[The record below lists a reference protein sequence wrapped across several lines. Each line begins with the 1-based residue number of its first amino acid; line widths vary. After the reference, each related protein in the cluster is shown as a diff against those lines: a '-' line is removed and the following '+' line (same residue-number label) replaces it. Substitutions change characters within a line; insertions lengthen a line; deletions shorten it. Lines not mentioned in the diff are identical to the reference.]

1 MKKLGLSVMIF
12 GLLVSRMTAEEKPM
26 TVITEDSKIT
36 LEMENAPIGSVLK
49 LLAAQNN
56 LNIVAGQEV
65 KGTVSLRL
73 RQVGLD
79 EALSSI
85 LLANGYTYSRQGDVL
100 VVLSQDKDYPQQLET
115 RVFEL
120 SYVSADYV
128 AASLKNVLSPK
139 GKLDIFSKDV
149 RRVEPAKQAP
159 ATILVATDFGYNIAR
174 IEKIVAALDKPAKQ
188 VSIEVKMVETS
199 FDGKSDLGV
208 QWPEDI
214 GFSLGDAGPVLSTSG
229 STTVP
234 TASGKS
240 LGFPIHGRPQYGRL
254 SVEQLDWFL
263 KYLVTNT
270 NSKLLSNPK
279 VTTLDNQPAKITVAT
294 TIPLQTLNRFSA
306 GAEVQDIVSFQDK
319 EFGIILDVTPR
330 INNDSSLTLRVVPTV
345 EDIVGF
351 TGPADNQRPITT
363 KRSVETQIRMK
374 DGETMVIG
382 GLIKDNEVK
391 TVHKVWFF
399 GDIPLLGN
407 LFRSSSKE
415 KTQSDLVIMIT
426 PRIVR

>member
-1 MKKLGLSVMIF
+1 MKKLWPIIILATLAGLAF
-12 GLLVSRMTAEEKPM
+12 AQEKPL

-36 LEMENAPIGSVLK
+36 LDMENAPIGSVLK
-49 LLAAQNN
+49 LMAAQNN
-56 LNIVAGQEV
+56 LNIVSGQEV
-65 KGTVSLRL
+65 RGTVSLRL
-73 RQVGLD
+73 RQVSLD

-85 LLANGYTYSRQGDVL
+85 LLANGYTYSRQGNVL
-100 VVLSQDKDYPQQLET
+100 VVLPQGKDYPQQLES

-120 SYVSADYV
+120 HYVSADYV
-128 AASLKNVLSPK
+128 SASLKNVLSPK
-139 GKLDIFSKDV
+139 GKMDVFSKDV

-159 ATILVATDFGYNIAR
+159 TTILVVTDFGYNLDRIAR
-174 IEKIVAALDKPAKQ
+174 IVEALDTPIKQ

-199 FDGKSDLGV
+199 FDGKSDLGI

-214 GFSLGDAGPVLSTSG
+214 GFSLGDAGPVLASAGS
-229 STTVP
+229 STTP
-234 TASGKS
+234 TTSGKS
-240 LGFPIHGRPQYGRL
+240 LGFPINGRPQYGRL
-254 SVEQLDWFL
+254 SVDQVDWFL
-263 KYLVTNT
+263 KYLTTNT

-330 INNDSSLTLRVVPTV
+330 INDDSSMTLRVVPTV
-345 EDIVGF
+345 EDIIGF
-351 TGPADNQRPITT
+351 TGPAENQRPITT
-363 KRSVETQIRMK
+363 KRSVETQIRLK

-391 TVHKVWFF
+391 TVHKVWLF
-399 GDIPLLGN
+399 GDIPVLGS
-407 LFRSSSKE
+407 LFRSSTKQ
-415 KTQSDLVIMIT
+415 KTKSDLLIMIT

>member
-1 MKKLGLSVMIF
+1 MKTLGLLVIF
-12 GLLVSRMTAEEKPM
+12 GLLAMAGAAQEKPL
-26 TVITEDSKIT
+26 TVVTEDSKIT

-56 LNIVAGQEV
+56 LNIVSGQEV
-65 KGTVSLRL
+65 RGSVSLRL
-73 RQVGLD
+73 RQVSLE

-85 LLANGYTYSRQGDVL
+85 LLANGYTYSRQGNVL
-100 VVLSQDKDYPQQLET
+100 VVLAQDKDYPQQLET

-139 GKLDIFSKDV
+139 GKTDIFTREI
-149 RRVEPAKQAP
+149 RRIEPAKQAP
-159 ATILVATDFGYNIAR
+159 ATILVVTDFGYNIPR
-174 IEKIVAALDKPAKQ
+174 IEKIVATLDKPAKQ

-199 FDGKSDLGV
+199 LDKNSDLGLE
-208 QWPEDI
+208 WPDGI
-214 GFSLGDAGPVLSTSG
+214 GASFADAEPASTSST
-229 STTVP
+229 STTDE
-234 TASGKS
+234 ASKAMV
-240 LGFPIHGRPQYGRL
+240 FPVKGRPRYGRL
-254 SVEQLDWFL
+254 SVEQVDWFL
-263 KYLVTNT
+263 NYLTTQT

-279 VTTLDNQPAKITVAT
+279 VTTLDNQAAKITVAT
-294 TIPLQTLNRFSA
+294 TIPLQTLNRFSE
-306 GAEVQDIVSFQDK
+306 GAAVQDIVSFQDK

-330 INNDSSLTLRVVPTV
+330 INDDSTVTLRVTPTV
-345 EDIVGF
+345 EDIISF
-351 TGPADNQRPITT
+351 TGPPDNQRPITS

-382 GLIKDNEVK
+382 GLIKDNEIK
-391 TVHKVWFF
+391 TVRKVWLL

-407 LFRSSSKE
+407 LFRSNSKQ
-415 KTQSDLVIMIT
+415 KNQTDLLIMIT

>member
-1 MKKLGLSVMIF
+1 MKTLGLLVIF
-12 GLLVSRMTAEEKPM
+12 GLLAMAAAAQEKPL
-26 TVITEDSKIT
+26 TVVTEDSKIT

-56 LNIVAGQEV
+56 LNIVSGQEV
-65 KGTVSLRL
+65 RGSVSLRL
-73 RQVGLD
+73 RQVSLE

-85 LLANGYTYSRQGDVL
+85 LLANGYTYSRQGNVL
-100 VVLSQDKDYPQQLET
+100 VVLAQDKDYPQQLET

-139 GKLDIFSKDV
+139 GKTDIFTREI
-149 RRVEPAKQAP
+149 RRIEPAKQAP
-159 ATILVATDFGYNIAR
+159 ATILVVTDFGYNIPR
-174 IEKIVAALDKPAKQ
+174 IEKIVATLDKPAKQ

-199 FDGKSDLGV
+199 LDKNSDLGLE
-208 QWPEDI
+208 WPDGI
-214 GFSLGDAGPVLSTSG
+214 GASFADAEPASTSST
-229 STTVP
+229 STTDE
-234 TASGKS
+234 ASKAMV
-240 LGFPIHGRPQYGRL
+240 FPVKGRPRYGRL
-254 SVEQLDWFL
+254 SVEQVDWFL
-263 KYLVTNT
+263 NYLTTQT

-279 VTTLDNQPAKITVAT
+279 VTTLDNQAAKITVAT
-294 TIPLQTLNRFSA
+294 TIPLQTLNRFSE
-306 GAEVQDIVSFQDK
+306 GAAVQDIVSFQDK

-330 INNDSSLTLRVVPTV
+330 INDDSTVTLRVTPTV
-345 EDIVGF
+345 EDIISF
-351 TGPADNQRPITT
+351 TGPPDNQRPITS

-382 GLIKDNEVK
+382 GLIKDNEIK
-391 TVHKVWFF
+391 TVRKVWLL

-407 LFRSSSKE
+407 LFRSNSKQ
-415 KTQSDLVIMIT
+415 KNQTDLLIMIT

>member
-1 MKKLGLSVMIF
+1 MKTLGLLIIV
-12 GLLVSRMTAEEKPM
+12 GLLAITAGAQEKPP

-56 LNIVAGQEV
+56 LNIVSGQEV
-65 KGTVSLRL
+65 RGSVSLRL
-73 RQVGLD
+73 RQVSLD

-85 LLANGYTYSRQGDVL
+85 LLANGYTYSRQGNVL
-100 VVLSQDKDYPQQLET
+100 VVLAQEKDYPQQLET

-139 GKLDIFSKDV
+139 GKTDIFTREI
-149 RRVEPAKQAP
+149 RRIEPAKQAP
-159 ATILVATDFGYNIAR
+159 ATILVVTDLGYNIPR

-199 FDGKSDLGV
+199 LDKNSDLGLE
-208 QWPEDI
+208 WPEAI
-214 GFSLGDAGPVLSTSG
+214 GASFGEAEPISTS
-229 STTVP
+229 TTTT
-234 TASGKS
+234 TAVTSKA
-240 LGFPIHGRPQYGRL
+240 LIFPVKGRPKYGRL
-254 SVEQLDWFL
+254 SVEQMDWFL
-263 KYLVTNT
+263 NYLTTQT
-270 NSKLLSNPK
+270 NSKLLSSPK
-279 VTTLDNQPAKITVAT
+279 VTTLDNQSAKITVAT
-294 TIPLQTLNRFSA
+294 TIPLQTLNRFTE
-306 GAEVQDIVSFQDK
+306 GAVVQDIVSFQDK

-330 INNDSSLTLRVVPTV
+330 INDDSTVTLRVTPTV
-345 EDIVGF
+345 EDIISF
-351 TGPADNQRPITT
+351 TGPTNNQRPITS
-363 KRSVETQIRMK
+363 KRSVETQVRMK

-391 TVHKVWFF
+391 TVRKVWLL

-407 LFRSSSKE
+407 LFRSKSSQKNQ
-415 KTQSDLVIMIT
+415 TDLLIMIT
-426 PRIVR
+426 PRIVQ

>member
-1 MKKLGLSVMIF
+1 MKTLGLLAIV
-12 GLLVSRMTAEEKPM
+12 GLLAMAAAAQEKPL
-26 TVITEDSKIT
+26 TVLTEDSKIT

-56 LNIVAGQEV
+56 LNIVSGQEV
-65 KGTVSLRL
+65 RGSVSLRL
-73 RQVGLD
+73 RQVSLD

-85 LLANGYTYSRQGDVL
+85 LLANGYTYSRQGNVL
-100 VVLSQDKDYPQQLET
+100 VVLAQDKDYPQQLET

-139 GKLDIFSKDV
+139 GKTDIFTREI
-149 RRVEPAKQAP
+149 RRIEPAKQAP
-159 ATILVATDFGYNIAR
+159 ATILVVTDFGYNIPR
-174 IEKIVAALDKPAKQ
+174 IEKIVATLDKPAKQ

-199 FDGKSDLGV
+199 LDKNSDLGLE
-208 QWPEDI
+208 WPDGI
-214 GFSLGDAGPVLSTSG
+214 GASFADAEPASTSST
-229 STTVP
+229 STTDDVSK
-234 TASGKS
+234 A
-240 LGFPIHGRPQYGRL
+240 LVFPVKGRPRYGRL
-254 SVEQLDWFL
+254 SVEQVDWFL
-263 KYLVTNT
+263 NYLTTQT

-279 VTTLDNQPAKITVAT
+279 VTTLDNQAAKITVAT
-294 TIPLQTLNRFSA
+294 TIPLQTLNRFSE
-306 GAEVQDIVSFQDK
+306 GAAVQDIVSFQDK

-330 INNDSSLTLRVVPTV
+330 INDDSTVTLRVTPTV
-345 EDIVGF
+345 EDIISF
-351 TGPADNQRPITT
+351 TGPPDNQRPITS

-382 GLIKDNEVK
+382 GLIKDNEIK
-391 TVHKVWFF
+391 TVRKVWLL

-407 LFRSSSKE
+407 LFRSNSKQ
-415 KTQSDLVIMIT
+415 KNQTDLLIMIT